1 MSYTP
6 TITLVQLDA
15 LCHALDDYL
24 AHTLDEHYSY
34 NSTMKAEFREIRTR
48 LMSAYQPLEARVWA
62 IKAITNIPIET
73 VETVTT

>member
-6 TITLVQLDA
+6 TISLAQLDA

-24 AHTLDEHYSY
+24 AHTLDEHYNY
-34 NSTMKAEFREIRTR
+34 NSTMKPEFREIRSR
-48 LMSAYQPLEARVWA
+48 LMSAYQPLEAKIWA
-62 IKAITNIPIET
+62 YKSVTNFS